1 MMSRHFKIYYQKL
14 NTKVLKFIKILTF
27 NVREDDLAV
36 IVESRSISLEYLSFK
51 RLKAV
56 YEEFLAGFPT
66 TLEEDLKMIREER
79 KEMSPRK
86 YYALLYRTE

>member
-1 MMSRHFKIYYQKL
+1 MSRHFKIYYQKL

-36 IVESRSISLEYLSFK
+36 IVETRSISLEYLSFK

-66 TLEEDLKMIREER
+66 TLEEDLTLLRENR
-79 KEMSPRK
+79 KDMTARQ
-86 YYALLYRTE
+86 YYAILYRTE

>member
-1 MMSRHFKIYYQKL
+1 MSRHFKIYYQKL

-36 IVESRSISLEYLSFK
+36 IVETRSISLEYLSFK

-56 YEEFLAGFPT
+56 YEEFLANFPT
-66 TLEEDLKMIREER
+66 TLEEDLRLLRDER
-79 KEMSPRK
+79 KEMSPR
-86 YYALLYRTE
+86 

>member
-1 MMSRHFKIYYQKL
+1 MSRHFKIYYQKL

-36 IVESRSISLEYLSFK
+36 IVETRSISLEYLSFK

-56 YEEFLAGFPT
+56 YEEFLANFPT
-66 TLEEDLKMIREER
+66 SLEEDLRLLREER
-79 KEMSPRK
+79 KEMSPR
-86 YYALLYRTE
+86 

>member
-1 MMSRHFKIYYQKL
+1 MSRHFKIYYQKL

-36 IVESRSISLEYLSFK
+36 IVETRSISLEYLSFK

-56 YEEFLAGFPT
+56 YEEFLANFPT
-66 TLEEDLKMIREER
+66 TLEEDLRLLREER
-79 KEMSPRK
+79 KEMSPR
-86 YYALLYRTE
+86 